1 MKIIG
6 KKIMKTYIELKKM
19 SFYAYHGVLPEET
32 ITGNKFEVNL
42 KLEYDFREACDTD
55 DVRDTLSYADVYV
68 VVKREMEIP
77 SKLLEHVAGRIFN
90 SLKEEFD
97 NIKIL
102 ELRVS
107 KLYPP
112 VGGEVDKAEII
123 IAE

>member
-1 MKIIG
+1 
-6 KKIMKTYIELKKM
+6 MKTYIELNKM

-42 KLEYDFREACDTD
+42 ILEYDFREAYDTD

-68 VVKREMEIP
+68 VVKKEMEIP

-90 SLKEEFD
+90 SLKAEFE
-97 NIKIL
+97 NIKII

-107 KLYPP
+107 KLHPP